1 MLEKILLRNKKNSS
15 WLKFSNPQHIFVC
28 SDIAEI
34 RETLRDIEVRV
45 QRDKLYAAGYLT
57 YEAAPAFDPAFK
69 VNSENKLPLLCF
81 GLFGDYEECSN
92 LKNDRD
98 IDLQELDWKLGT
110 SEQTYKKNFT
120 YIKKQIERGNTY
132 QINYTLR
139 NFTENLTDP
148 YQFFLARA
156 SNAPYAAYIE
166 TKDHTIISASP
177 ELFFS
182 LDGDKLESKPMK
194 GTSMR
199 GKTQQEDLDL
209 RIELKQSE
217 KNLAENIMITDMLR
231 NDMGRISLPGSVEV
245 SAICDVEQY
254 PTVWQMTS
262 TVRSKTE
269 VNIEEIIAALFPCAS
284 VTGAPKISSMEIISK
299 IEDTPREIYTGAI
312 GFIAPNRQAQFS
324 VPIRTVLL
332 DKKTNEASYGTGGGI
347 VWDSDFLAEFE
358 ECMAKAKVLTTTNT
372 NSNFELFETMLWEPR
387 KGIFL
392 RDLHFSRLKNSATY
406 FNFIYNFSRIETEL
420 EKYLNKYTSESR
432 KIQIYLNKNGDIKLS
447 SKKMTLINQQKDY
460 TISFAEKAIDLND
473 VFYYH
478 KTTRRDIYER
488 AKSINRLSNDTLFW
502 NDAGEI
508 TESKIANLIINIG
521 NECYTPPVSSG
532 LLGGTYRQMMLDK
545 GLLKERVIHKSE
557 ISHLSEI
564 TLINSVRGRFRAK
577 LI

>member
-34 RETLRDIEVRV
+34 RETLREIEVRV

-69 VNSENKLPLLCF
+69 VNSENKLPFLCF

-110 SEQTYKKNFT
+110 SEKTYKKSFT
-120 YIKKQIERGNTY
+120 YIKKQIELGNTY

-199 GKTQQEDLDL
+199 GKTQHEDVDL
-209 RIELKQSE
+209 RIELRQSE

-324 VPIRTVLL
+324 VPIRTVLV

-358 ECMAKAKVLTTTNT
+358 ECKAKSKVLTTTNT

-406 FNFIYNFSRIETEL
+406 FNFIYNTEKIENEF
-420 EKYLNKYTSESR
+420 EEYLKKYTSELR
-432 KIQIYLNKNGDIKLS
+432 KIKIYLNKNGNIKLS
-447 SKKMTLINQQKDY
+447 SKEMTHLEQQNDY
-460 TISFAEKAIDLND
+460 SISLAEKAIDLND

-478 KTTRRDIYER
+478 KTTRRDIYEQ
-488 AKSINRLSNDTLFW
+488 AKSINQLSNDTLFW

-508 TESKIANLIINIG
+508 TESKIANLVINID
-521 NECYTPPVSSG
+521 NECYTPPISSG
-532 LLGGTYRQMMLDK
+532 LLGGTYREMMLDK

>member
-1 MLEKILLRNKKNSS
+1 MN
-15 WLKFSNPQHIFVC
+15 
-28 SDIAEI
+28 
-34 RETLRDIEVRV
+34 
-45 QRDKLYAAGYLT
+45 G
-57 YEAAPAFDPAFK
+57 
-69 VNSENKLPLLCF
+69 
-81 GLFGDYEECSN
+81 
-92 LKNDRD
+92 
-98 IDLQELDWKLGT
+98 
-110 SEQTYKKNFT
+110 
-120 YIKKQIERGNTY
+120 GNTY

-387 KGIFL
+387 E
-392 RDLHFSRLKNSATY
+392 RY
-406 FNFIYNFSRIETEL
+406 FFT
-420 EKYLNKYTSESR
+420 
-432 KIQIYLNKNGDIKLS
+432 
-447 SKKMTLINQQKDY
+447 
-460 TISFAEKAIDLND
+460 
-473 VFYYH
+473 
-478 KTTRRDIYER
+478 
-488 AKSINRLSNDTLFW
+488 
-502 NDAGEI
+502 
-508 TESKIANLIINIG
+508 
-521 NECYTPPVSSG
+521 
-532 LLGGTYRQMMLDK
+532 
-545 GLLKERVIHKSE
+545 
-557 ISHLSEI
+557 
-564 TLINSVRGRFRAK
+564 
-577 LI
+577 